1 MSPKNLTA
9 NLVEAVSESSSQTT
23 QMFTALVQAVQDIDN
38 KLDTVADGVEEI
50 KDSINKHQEELTA
63 HSNELRDIDR
73 RLIKIEQRF
82 NRTPWHVVTTVI
94 ATIVTSGIALF
105 VFVLS

>member
-1 MSPKNLTA
+1 MTPRNLTA
-9 NLVEAVSESSSQTT
+9 NLVEAVSESNSQTT

-38 KLDTVADGVEEI
+38 KLDSVADGVEEI

-63 HSNELRDIDR
+63 HSNELREIDR
-73 RLIKIEQRF
+73 RLIRIEQRF
-82 NRTPWHVVTTVI
+82 NRTPWHVVTSVV
-94 ATIVTSGIALF
+94 ATIVTTSIALF